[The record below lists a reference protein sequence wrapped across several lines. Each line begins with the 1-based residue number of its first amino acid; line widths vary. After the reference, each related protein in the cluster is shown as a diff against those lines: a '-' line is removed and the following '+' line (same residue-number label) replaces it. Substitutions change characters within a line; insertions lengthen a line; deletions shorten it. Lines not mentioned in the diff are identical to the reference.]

1 MQSFA
6 FNRYEGR
13 GGRSSISRHVSNW
26 SVTGLNCYEGRERE
40 REGVQENNGTSYS
53 NELQKNCRRLAGCVR
68 RVVVIPPTVI
78 CGFCDTK

>member
-1 MQSFA
+1 MV
-6 FNRYEGR
+6 GR
-13 GGRSSISRHVSNW
+13 IETELPLFRLVYVSRNV
-26 SVTGLNCYEGRERE
+26 VGLLLLFLGKRERE

-78 CGFCDTK
+78 FGFCDTK